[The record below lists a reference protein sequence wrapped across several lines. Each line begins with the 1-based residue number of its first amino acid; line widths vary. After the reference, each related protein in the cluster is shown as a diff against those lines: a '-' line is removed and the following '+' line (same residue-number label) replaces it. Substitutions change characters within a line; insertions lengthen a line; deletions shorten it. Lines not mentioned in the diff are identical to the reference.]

1 MLIQNDASW
10 SLFWFNCILYTVLVM
25 VRAWIDVLIPQRLLR
40 PEGWWFR
47 IRDWERDGDW
57 YRDQLR
63 IDRWKDKL
71 PSLRTA
77 ARFSKKR
84 LTEASRRYLNRF
96 VIETC
101 RAESNHLRAIASVM
115 VMRLWTP
122 VDLWMVC
129 MLIAVV
135 GNVPFIMIQRYNR
148 PRLIRALERIERREL
163 AAAGGDPELHPA
175 TA

>member
-1 MLIQNDASW
+1 MLIRNDASW
-10 SLFWFNCILYTVLVM
+10 SLFWLNCILYTVLVV
-25 VRAWIDVLIPQRLLR
+25 VRAWIDVLIPQRFLR

-47 IRDWERDGDW
+47 IRDWERDGEW

-77 ARFSKKR
+77 TRFSKKR
-84 LTEASRRYLNRF
+84 LTEASRRYFNLF
-96 VIETC
+96 ITETC
-101 RAESNHLRAIASVM
+101 RAESNHLRAIGSVL

-122 VDLWMVC
+122 VDLWLVC
-129 MLIAVV
+129 LVIAVV

-148 PRLIRALERIERREL
+148 PRLIRALERLERREL
-163 AAAGGDPELHPA
+163 AAAGSGPDLQPA

>member
-10 SLFWFNCILYTVLVM
+10 SLFWFNCILYTVLVV
-25 VRAWIDVLIPQRLLR
+25 VRAWVDMIIPERYLQPDR
-40 PEGWWFR
+40 WWFR
-47 IRDWERDGDW
+47 TRDWERDGEI
-57 YRDQLR
+57 YREQLR

-96 VIETC
+96 VLETC
-101 RAESNHLRAIASVM
+101 RAESNHLRAIGSVV
-115 VMRLWTP
+115 VMRFWTP

-129 MLIAVV
+129 LLIAVA

-148 PRLIRALERIERREL
+148 PRLLRALERMERREL
-163 AAAGGDPELHPA
+163 AATGDDAELRPA

>member
-1 MLIQNDASW
+1 MLIQNEASW
-10 SLFWFNCILYTVLVM
+10 SLFWFNCILYTVLV
-25 VRAWIDVLIPQRLLR
+25 VIRAWVDVLIPQRFLR

-47 IRDWERDGDW
+47 TRDWERDGEW
-57 YRDQLR
+57 YREQLR

-77 ARFSKKR
+77 TRFSKKR
-84 LTEASRRYLNRF
+84 LTDASRRYFNRF
-96 VIETC
+96 ITETC
-101 RAESNHLRAIASVM
+101 RAESNHLRAIGSAM
-115 VMRLWTP
+115 MMRLWTP
-122 VDLWMVC
+122 VDLWLVC

-148 PRLIRALERIERREL
+148 PRLMRALERLERREL
-163 AAAGGDPELHPA
+163 AAAGGDPELRPA

>member
-10 SLFWFNCILYTVLVM
+10 SLFWLNCILYTLLVV
-25 VRAWIDVLIPQRLLR
+25 VRAWIDVLIPQRFLR
-40 PEGWWFR
+40 ADGWWFR
-47 IRDWERDGDW
+47 TREWERDGEW
-57 YRDQLR
+57 YREQMR
-63 IDRWKDKL
+63 IDRWKDKV

-77 ARFSKKR
+77 TRFSKKR
-84 LTEASRRYLNRF
+84 LTEASRRYFNRF
-96 VIETC
+96 ITETC

-122 VDLWMVC
+122 VDLWLVC

>member
-1 MLIQNDASW
+1 MLIQNEASW
-10 SLFWFNCILYTVLVM
+10 SLFWLNCILYTLLV
-25 VRAWIDVLIPQRLLR
+25 VARAGIDLLIPERFLR
-40 PEGWWFR
+40 PDGWWFR
-47 IRDWERDGDW
+47 TREWERDGEW
-57 YRDQLR
+57 YRDQLH
-63 IDRWKDKL
+63 IDRWKDRL

-84 LTEASRRYLNRF
+84 LTEASRRYFNRF
-96 VIETC
+96 ITETC

-122 VDLWMVC
+122 VDLWLVC
-129 MLIAVV
+129 LLIAVV

-148 PRLIRALERIERREL
+148 PRLMRALERLERREL
-163 AAAGGDPELHPA
+163 AAGGDPELRPA

>member
-1 MLIQNDASW
+1 MLIQNEASW
-10 SLFWFNCILYTVLVM
+10 SLFWLNCILYTVLVM
-25 VRAWIDVLIPQRLLR
+25 VRAWIDVLIPARFLR
-40 PEGWWFR
+40 PDGWWFR
-47 IRDWERDGDW
+47 TRDWERDGEW
-57 YRDQLR
+57 YREELR

-77 ARFSKKR
+77 SRFSKKR
-84 LTEASRRYLNRF
+84 LTEASRRYFNRF
-96 VIETC
+96 ITETC

-122 VDLWMVC
+122 VDLWLVC

-148 PRLIRALERIERREL
+148 PRLMRALERLQRREL
-163 AAAGGDPELHPA
+163 AAAGEGPELHPA